1 MSVLNKPVIIGKG
14 RASGAPEGPQK
25 PFGDR
30 GGYFQAS
37 RRPLQFIY
45 SVCWEQPLKCLKRT
59 VSAAPGLFALAFLLT
74 TMTWGLGLEGEALE

>member
-59 VSAAPGLFALAFLLT
+59 SAPGLFALAFLLT

>member
-1 MSVLNKPVIIGKG
+1 MSVLNKPVIIRKG

-25 PFGDR
+25 SYGDR
-30 GGYFQAS
+30 GRCFQAC

-45 SVCWEQPLKCLKRT
+45 SVCWDQLLECLKRT
-59 VSAAPGLFALAFLLT
+59 VPAAPGLFALAFLLT